1 MTKFQHPPFYSN
13 SSPVCYVINF
23 NAQLSITAK
32 KMHGKLRVVQLV
44 ILAQKLMARILRFK
58 FINIM
63 KRIFPF
69 GAGKFRV
76 KIQTFPG
83 GSG

>member
-1 MTKFQHPPFYSN
+1 MEY
-13 SSPVCYVINF
+13 
-23 NAQLSITAK
+23 TAK

-44 ILAQKLMARILRFK
+44 ILAQKLMTRILPIK

-69 GAGKFRV
+69 AAGKFRV

>member
-1 MTKFQHPPFYSN
+1 
-13 SSPVCYVINF
+13 
-23 NAQLSITAK
+23 
-32 KMHGKLRVVQLV
+32 MHGQLRVAQLV
-44 ILAQKLMARILRFK
+44 ILVQKLMTQIFPFK
-58 FINIM
+58 SFIII

-69 GAGKFRV
+69 AAGKFHV

>member
-1 MTKFQHPPFYSN
+1 
-13 SSPVCYVINF
+13 
-23 NAQLSITAK
+23 
-32 KMHGKLRVVQLV
+32 MHGKLRVVQLV
-44 ILAQKLMARILRFK
+44 ILVQKLMTWILPFK

-69 GAGKFRV
+69 PAGKFRV
-76 KIQTFPG
+76 KKQTFPG

>member
-1 MTKFQHPPFYSN
+1 
-13 SSPVCYVINF
+13 
-23 NAQLSITAK
+23 
-32 KMHGKLRVVQLV
+32 MHGKLRVVQLV
-44 ILAQKLMARILRFK
+44 ILAQKLMTRILPFK

-69 GAGKFRV
+69 AAGKFRV